1 MSSGDHTALSSVDS
15 GFNDREDGAEG
26 SKYLQDVLGDILSK
40 ALSLCARH
48 RPKDPIQFVADYL
61 YTHNREN
68 PLVPIKDI
76 DKLSELVRR
85 PESNH
90 HPRHSV
96 ELNNDHHQHGNP
108 ELISRHQHRSSGG
121 GGFPDDNDEDLESD
135 ESIQSRRR
143 RIRRSRRKKKSTYD
157 ASDDY
162 NLRETAGS
170 EPVPQYST
178 VESKTPS
185 TLKRSSSVGN
195 RLISNLPYD
204 LSRFDPKLRN
214 LSMKVPTVALPPDE
228 YRRRRG
234 FKWLPPMKDK
244 PEYDA
249 SSAEDDS
256 RYGSRNVSNKIYG
269 QPRRTSNKKLEPLS
283 GVEDHGEKPHKKS
296 KKKVYNNHHVR
307 VK

>member
-48 RPKDPIQFVADYL
+48 RPQRSHSIY
-61 YTHNREN
+61 
-68 PLVPIKDI
+68 I

-90 HPRHSV
+90 HPRHM
-96 ELNNDHHQHGNP
+96 
-108 ELISRHQHRSSGG
+108 GG
-121 GGFPDDNDEDLESD
+121 GGFPDDNEEDLESD